1 MQKIIDFHAHIFP
14 DKIAEAATENICKFY
29 GLERKNAEAGTLDDL
44 KENAKAAGVDY
55 LVVNST
61 ATKTEQVRAIND
73 WIASVTTDNIF
84 GLGTL
89 HPDYPHIEEEI
100 QRIIRLGLKGI
111 KLHPDFQTFDID
123 DKKVDRIYD
132 AAQGVLPI
140 LIHAGDNRFGYSSP
154 FRIANVLKKF
164 PRLDMV
170 AAHLGGWSEWDD
182 AKEHLWGKRI
192 WFDTSISLWFMPP
205 EKALEIIRGHGTDK
219 IFFGTDYPIANHK
232 AELDRFYHLGLTQS
246 EMEDILF
253 NNANNFLNLGLSECE
268 E

>member
-1 MQKIIDFHAHIFP
+1 MQKIIDFHTHIFP

-29 GLERKNAEAGTLDDL
+29 GLERNIAELGTLDDL

-55 LVVNST
+55 IVVNST
-61 ATKTEQVRAIND
+61 ATKTEQVGAINS
-73 WIASVTTDNIF
+73 WIASVTTDKIF

-89 HPDYPHIEEEI
+89 HPDYPHIEEETE
-100 QRIIRLGLKGI
+100 RIVALGLKGI

-123 DKKVDRIYD
+123 DTKLDRIYD

-170 AAHLGGWSEWDD
+170 AAHLGGWSEWDE
-182 AKEHLWGKRI
+182 AKEHLWGKRL
-192 WFDTSISLWFMPP
+192 WFDTSSSLWFMPP
-205 EKALEIIRGHGTDK
+205 EKAVEIIRGHGADK
-219 IFFGTDYPIANHK
+219 IFFGTDYPIAK
-232 AELDRFYHLGLTQS
+232 QKDELERFEKLGLTQN
-246 EMEDILF
+246 ETEDILF
-253 NNANNFLNLGLSECE
+253 NNANIFLNLRIRDKG
-268 E
+268 